1 MKTRIITG
9 VILIAVILPCVFIGQ
24 IPFQI
29 LIGIIAGA
37 AVFEMLS
44 ICNRPK
50 ANIYLYPLV
59 GIFIYYSLFFE
70 GALLIPSEIIMIYLI
85 VFIGLQYV

>member
-37 AVFEMLS
+37 AVLKCYQS
-44 ICNRPK
+44 VIAQK
-50 ANIYLYPLV
+50 LIYIYIHWLVFLFITLYFLKV
-59 GIFIYYSLFFE
+59 LY
-70 GALLIPSEIIMIYLI
+70 
-85 VFIGLQYV
+85 